1 MRTRLVQLALVLL
14 LVVYLCAPL
23 FESVDHWDHFP
34 QSGHDIVLTVLGVAL
49 CLGIALTLMRT
60 VFRVIATKLATCGLL
75 VAASTGTDIT
85 IFLPAVPASLVSS
98 PPTLRI

>member
-1 MRTRLVQLALVLL
+1 MRTRLVQLAVVL
-14 LVVYLCAPL
+14 LVVVYLYAPL

-34 QSGHDIVLTVLGVAL
+34 QSGHDIVLTVLGIAL

-60 VFRVIATKLATCGLL
+60 VFQVIATKLATSRLL
-75 VAASTGTDIT
+75 VAASSSTDT
-85 IFLPAVPASLVSS
+85 TVFLRAAPSALASS

>member
-1 MRTRLVQLALVLL
+1 MRTRLVQFAVVLL

-34 QSGHDIVLTVLGVAL
+34 QSGHDIVVTVLGVAL
-49 CLGIALTLMRT
+49 CLGIALTPIRA
-60 VFRVIATKLATCGLL
+60 VFKTIATKLATFGLL
-75 VAASTGTDIT
+75 VAASSSIDTA
-85 IFLPAVPASLVSS
+85 IFLPAVSASLASS